1 MRAAFFLITI
11 FPMIAT
17 MKCISNMKINCG
29 KMHIIGRMVYGAMNK
44 EKEQKKQWEDDFTH
58 SMIKHRMRIIL
69 QYNLNPH
76 YAKQI
81 EQNCFVTTNTFEDF
95 FDFHYIIE
103 PGFRCIKESIF
114 DTIDFLTTD
123 EFTEDIYKR
132 TKEYFK
138 KENNENENLIDEVIS
153 EFNSL
158 LIEKFKFYLDKN
170 NADLFEDVFL
180 ALQERINTFI
190 VQFKSKNNLKLIEA
204 VQDNKKMAIR
214 SNILEV
220 LKSKFY
226 LFDCVENL
234 ISQFY
239 QILYVKLQKDIYFN
253 FFYKTN
259 QDCIKLEKET
269 NDIYK
274 RLQNMKK
281 NIKYDDDLDNIFVSF
296 SEEEESSS
304 FMNIFSVFC
313 TRTAEIQMNLKKAKT
328 NLKFLAFMFFTDK
341 FKIFQFEFFFSK
353 DILYFQEGFS
363 NKIAS
368 EFLDICAPIFVM
380 RITHISFIDLQNF
393 FPEFLSNVSKQFINS
408 ANKFCL
414 GKIIQEESE
423 SISDHTKY
431 LIGNIP
437 QNSFEISL
445 DSFREI
451 YNAFLNEKNEN
462 NEMFLIHPEEMKACR
477 DFFFKCILFRIKC
490 LTEKFNVENISSIEL
505 EIIKEKKNINS
516 VLHDLNYN
524 IAENNVK
531 KALLKTIALSSKFIM
546 AAFLKPG
553 INRNTKNVIF
563 YSLYKTDNMNSDKIV
578 DSIKISNCSDFK

>member
-1 MRAAFFLITI
+1 
-11 FPMIAT
+11 MIAT

-29 KMHIIGRMVYGAMNK
+29 TMHIIGRMVYGAMNK
-44 EKEQKKQWEDDFTH
+44 EKKQKKQWEDDFTH
-58 SMIKHRMRIIL
+58 SMIEHRMSIIL

-76 YAKQI
+76 YTRQI

-138 KENNENENLIDEVIS
+138 KENNESENLIDEVIS
-153 EFNSL
+153 KFNSL
-158 LIEKFKFYLDKN
+158 LIEKLKSYLQDKFAQAIKRDKN

-226 LFDCVENL
+226 LFDC
-234 ISQFY
+234 
-239 QILYVKLQKDIYFN
+239 ILYVKLQKDIYCN
-253 FFYKTN
+253 FFGKTN
-259 QDCIKLEKET
+259 QDSIKLEKET
-269 NDIYK
+269 NNIYK

-296 SEEEESSS
+296 SEEEKSSS

-313 TRTAEIQMNLKKAKT
+313 TRTAEIQMNSKKAKT

-341 FKIFQFEFFFSK
+341 FKIFQFEFFFSN
-353 DILYFQEGFS
+353 DILYFHEGFS

-437 QNSFEISL
+437 QNCHLWLGFLHELNSAYEKTNEFQGRLMIIAFEISL

-451 YNAFLNEKNEN
+451 YNAFLNEMNEN

-490 LTEKFNVENISSIEL
+490 LTEKFNVENISSIEH
-505 EIIKEKKNINS
+505 EIIKE
-516 VLHDLNYN
+516 
-524 IAENNVK
+524 
-531 KALLKTIALSSKFIM
+531 
-546 AAFLKPG
+546 
-553 INRNTKNVIF
+553 
-563 YSLYKTDNMNSDKIV
+563 
-578 DSIKISNCSDFK
+578 